1 MNESQTN
8 CPSATEAAFTSCLS
22 GTENSEKAPENTPP
36 ADEATTSAPHT
47 QSSPPPQASKAFE
60 IFTLI
65 KHTIGAQTHL
75 SDANIAIAAFWVIST
90 WFQDALTVLPCLA
103 IIGPA
108 HEATELLRVLHGL
121 CRGSLLLAG
130 FRGGDLKDVYCRT
143 LLISEPNLNN
153 QTAALLGNL
162 TNRGF
167 MIVDQRSYL
176 YCNSSNAIYIGDDLT
191 IKRIQHAIYINVTP
205 ALDAEEKNPPEWVQ
219 RNLECLRGLLTKYRE
234 NNLARVSRLEFNP
247 KGVSPGEVA
256 LVATAERPL

>member
-1 MNESQTN
+1 
-8 CPSATEAAFTSCLS
+8 
-22 GTENSEKAPENTPP
+22 
-36 ADEATTSAPHT
+36 
-47 QSSPPPQASKAFE
+47 
-60 IFTLI
+60 
-65 KHTIGAQTHL
+65 L

-234 NNLARVSRLEFNP
+234 NNLARVMYGPPRDC
-247 KGVSPGEVA
+247 KG
-256 LVATAERPL
+256 